1 MSSLKSEQKEDI
13 LCVYFT
19 DAKILDEARI
29 QQIGKEL
36 VEKAASA
43 AGSESK
49 KMLVN
54 FQGVQFMSSAMIGK
68 LVLLNKKSKT
78 DKVDLKLCNITP
90 NVLEVFKIT
99 RLNKV
104 FDIQGEEEKAL
115 KSFGKGK
122 GWFG

>member
-1 MSSLKSEQKEDI
+1 MSSLKSREEGDV
-13 LCVYFT
+13 LVVNFT

-29 QQIGKEL
+29 QQIGKEMM
-36 VEKAASA
+36 EMAAA
-43 AGSESK
+43 AETNK
-49 KMLVN
+49 KLLVN

-68 LVLLNKKSKT
+68 LVLLNKKSKAAS
-78 DKVDLKLCNITP
+78 VDLKFCSISP

-104 FDIQGEEEKAL
+104 FKIVKDEEQAL
-115 KSFGKGK
+115 KEFSGGG

>member
-1 MSSLKSEQKEDI
+1 MSALTSREEEDV
-13 LCVYFT
+13 LVVSFT

-29 QQIGKEL
+29 QQIGKEMM
-36 VEKAASA
+36 EMAAA
-43 AGSESK
+43 AETNK
-49 KMLVN
+49 KLLVN

-68 LVLLNKKSKT
+68 LVLLNKKSKAAT
-78 DKVDLKLCNITP
+78 VDLKFCSITP

-104 FDIQGEEEKAL
+104 FKIVADEEKAL
-115 KSFGKGK
+115 KDFKGGG

>member
-36 VEKAASA
+36 VEKAAAA

-104 FDIQGEEEKAL
+104 FDIQGDEDKAM
-115 KSFGKGK
+115 KSFSKKG

>member
-36 VEKAASA
+36 VEKAVAA

-104 FDIQGEEEKAL
+104 FDIQGDEEKAI